1 MKYKVL
7 GVKRINYTSKKTN
20 LPVKGVE
27 LHALY
32 KDAEVYGTAVCPIF
46 ISENLGSDIVNSIN
60 PGDHVAI
67 EYNQRG
73 YVAGIEKVDAPAT
86 PTK

>member
-7 GVKRINYTSKKTN
+7 GIKRISYTSKKTN

-27 LHALY
+27 LHTAY
-32 KDAEVYGTAVCPIF
+32 KDGEVYGTAVCPIF
-46 ISENLGSDIVNSIN
+46 ISENLGSEVVNSIN
-60 PGDHVAI
+60 PGDHVSI

-73 YVAGIEKVDAPAT
+73 YVANIEKIEAPAA
-86 PTK
+86 PAK